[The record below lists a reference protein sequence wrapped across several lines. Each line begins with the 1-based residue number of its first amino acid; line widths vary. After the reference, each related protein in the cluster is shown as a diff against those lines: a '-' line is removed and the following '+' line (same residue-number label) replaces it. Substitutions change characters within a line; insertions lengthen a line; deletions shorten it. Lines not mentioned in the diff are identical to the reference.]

1 MIVPEHLAKQ
11 CLSAYGLRT
20 PFCLVAA
27 TAEEAQNAALQ
38 LGGGCIVKA
47 LVPVGGRGKA
57 GGVKLCA
64 DPAETAKAAST
75 ILGMAIH
82 GHKVDK
88 VLVEET
94 MTPKAEYYAAVMVN
108 QELAS
113 VDLLLCLNGGMEIEN
128 LAVADSKA
136 ILRLHAVPGRD
147 LPLHEV
153 RAWLAKADAHQPEA
167 LALFLTAL
175 FRAGRDLDAML
186 LEVNPL
192 AMLADNK
199 LAALDCKLEV
209 DDSAIYRQPALQ
221 AARDTELTPL
231 ELEAKRLG
239 VSFVSLDG
247 EIGVIASGA
256 GLGMATLDMLRHKGL
271 NPANFLDTGGGIS
284 VPMLEGAVTMLLGE
298 PSVKGLIIN
307 LYGGINRML
316 DAAQGIA
323 AALEKCG
330 HERPVVA
337 KILGNQQEEAWALLE
352 KLPNVHVFKDVQSE
366 KAVARLAAL
375 LGVAA

>member
-20 PFCLVAA
+20 PAGRVAA
-27 TAEEAQNAALQ
+27 TAEEARNTAQQ
-38 LGGGCIVKA
+38 LGGTCIIKA
-47 LVPVGGRGKA
+47 LIPIGGRGKA
-57 GGVKLCA
+57 GGVKVCA
-64 DPAETAKAAST
+64 GSAEAAKTASA
-75 ILGMAIH
+75 ILGMTIH
-82 GHKVDK
+82 GHKVNK
-88 VLVEET
+88 VLVEEA
-94 MTPKAEYYAAVMVN
+94 MPPKTEYYAAVMIN
-108 QELAS
+108 QAMGS
-113 VDLLLCLNGGMEIEN
+113 VDLLLCLRGGMEIEN
-128 LAVADSKA
+128 LATVDSEA
-136 ILRLHAVPGRD
+136 ILCLHTVPGRD

-153 RAWLAKADAHQPEA
+153 RAWLAKAGVDQPEA
-167 LALFLTAL
+167 LALFLTTL
-175 FRAGRDLDAML
+175 FRAGRDLDATL
-186 LEVNPL
+186 LEINPL
-192 AMLADNK
+192 ALLADGK

-209 DDSAIYRQPALQ
+209 DDSALYRQPALHLV
-221 AARDTELTPL
+221 RDTDITPL
-231 ELEAKRLG
+231 EQEAKRLG
-239 VSFVSLDG
+239 VSFVPLDG

-271 NPANFLDTGGGIS
+271 TPANFLDTGGGIS
-284 VPMLEGAVTMLLGE
+284 VPMLEGAVAMLLGA
-298 PSVKGLIIN
+298 PLVRGLIIN

-366 KAVARLAAL
+366 KAVARLAAV
-375 LGVAA
+375 LGAEV